1 MFSAVRKFDSLIPVA
16 NGNGT
21 GKGLALIKP
30 RDFSE
35 GLNTRR
41 YRILPVDVIGQ
52 IAVFVFATIA
62 KCPTPGI
69 YDAGLSSSYLDPF
82 NANYMYLPCSAVPPL
97 YCTKSK

>member
-1 MFSAVRKFDSLIPVA
+1 MFTAVRKFDSLIPVA

-52 IAVFVFATIA
+52 IAIFVFRYYSEVPHAR
-62 KCPTPGI
+62 
-69 YDAGLSSSYLDPF
+69 YLRRRIEF
-82 NANYMYLPCSAVPPL
+82 FLP
-97 YCTKSK
+97 